1 MPTFISHSFKD
12 EAVYSTLCL
21 ALDAAGV
28 TRWDPASMALGESLS
43 EQLQSA
49 IQTCEV
55 CVFIATRRSIES
67 PWCLAELGAFWG
79 SGKKVL
85 MFMADPDLADST
97 LPPQFK
103 GTLRVDTAL
112 RLIEAVKRITHEH
125 KERDAHARRNAQSIF
140 FPTSGEYGSEKDW
153 ALLLDETEKQFD
165 VCGVAL
171 GVWRKTN
178 AFRLRVL
185 SKASKGCRVRF
196 LFMHQENPLLRGL
209 LYNEKSLAS
218 VVHDIQES
226 FEYYSE
232 LAARD
237 DNVLVHQIKVGMP
250 HFFLTRSDRYAVVT
264 QYLSS
269 STWGSGPT
277 WKCEA
282 GSPLFEVAEIEFE
295 HLWAAGSEKA

>member
-49 IQTCEV
+49 LQTCEV

-103 GTLRVDTAL
+103 GILRADTAV

-153 ALLLDETEKQFD
+153 ALLLDETEKRFD
-165 VCGVAL
+165 VCGVGPRSMAQNKRLPPPCPFQGFKRVPSAL
-171 GVWRKTN
+171 PLHASRKST
-178 AFRLRVL
+178 AAWIALQR
-185 SKASKGCRVRF
+185 
-196 LFMHQENPLLRGL
+196 E
-209 LYNEKSLAS
+209 
-218 VVHDIQES
+218 ES
-226 FEYYSE
+226 GFCGARHSGE
-232 LAARD
+232 L
-237 DNVLVHQIKVGMP
+237 
-250 HFFLTRSDRYAVVT
+250 
-264 QYLSS
+264 
-269 STWGSGPT
+269 
-277 WKCEA
+277 
-282 GSPLFEVAEIEFE
+282 
-295 HLWAAGSEKA
+295 